1 MNAPRLIILAGPN
14 GAGKSTFSEN
24 EDLSFIKELGIES
37 FDYDLEFRKLYNKF
51 LSIMTYQV
59 EENISNRTKEI
70 FEDEANKAITS
81 KTHFS
86 FQTNY
91 DKAYTDKWRVAFSN
105 AGFKTELYFLY
116 VDSIAKCKQRVA
128 KRVKEGGHNVSEEQI
143 IKRYKKGLENL
154 NIYFDKFDKI
164 VIIDTSKEL
173 NILLLEINDQRINYI
188 NENLVTILS
197 VDFLKSIN

>member
-1 MNAPRLIILAGPN
+1 MTRYFQSDDIPTCDNTKDCFYTHYKIIVDDN
-14 GAGKSTFSEN
+14 I
-24 EDLSFIKELGIES
+24 IKI
-37 FDYDLEFRKLYNKF
+37 DRYAIKQTK
-51 LSIMTYQV
+51 
-59 EENISNRTKEI
+59 NISNRTKEI

-188 NENLVTILS
+188 NENLVTILFNNKLFKIL
-197 VDFLKSIN
+197 DWLKNSI